1 VVAVEAV
8 ALAIIA
14 AGVGY
19 CAWVIR
25 RLNAA
30 LVATAARLHLQ
41 QVAIDGFRGDL
52 GDIRRKQDEV
62 LCEVTKY
69 RDDVK
74 QLLKD
79 IRDLN
84 NTELTERKEILSRT
98 NITGTSRVTS
108 MRAWVANLET
118 AAEKEL
124 IGLGSD
130 R

>member
-1 VVAVEAV
+1 MEAV

-84 NTELTERKEILSRT
+84 RTELTDRQEILSKMNIKGSSRIT
-98 NITGTSRVTS
+98 N
-108 MRAWVANLET
+108 MRSWMADLEA

-124 IGLGSD
+124 LGLGGN